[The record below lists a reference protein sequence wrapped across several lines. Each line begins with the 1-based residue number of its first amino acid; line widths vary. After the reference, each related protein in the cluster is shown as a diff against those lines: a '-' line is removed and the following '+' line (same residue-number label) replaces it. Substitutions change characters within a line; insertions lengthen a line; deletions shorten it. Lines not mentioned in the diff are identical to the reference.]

1 MAENDYLCGMMKD
14 QKNNQEIP
22 VLAAPLQ
29 GVTDNV
35 WRMAQHEVFGGVDAY
50 YAPFMRVEHGEV
62 RRKDLRDV
70 QPERNAGITLIPQ
83 ILACQPDHALMMVE
97 ALRQM
102 GYRRIDINLGCPFPP
117 IAMHRKGSGMLA
129 YPELAEALFKAL
141 AAVEDVEYSVKMR
154 IGWDKND
161 QWRNI
166 LPLVDIIR
174 PVNIAIHPRTGKQQY
189 KGELDTEQFEAIL
202 AVSPWPVVYN
212 GGMRTIE
219 DIEQTILR
227 YPTLA
232 AVMVGSGL
240 AANPG
245 MFAPN
250 ATPDDYRRFH
260 DMLVDGYT
268 EQLNGGEAQ
277 LVRHLQDIW
286 QTFLPGTAHK
296 LFKAIRKSRTLEQYE
311 NAASA
316 ALADVATALNPQE
329 ENHDH

>member
-1 MAENDYLCGMMKD
+1 MNMNDNI
-14 QKNNQEIP
+14 QIP

-35 WRMAQHEVFGGVDAY
+35 WRIAQHDVFGGVDAY

-70 QPERNAGITLIPQ
+70 DPERNTGTTLIPQ
-83 ILACQPDHALMMVE
+83 ILACQPDHALMMVD
-97 ALRQM
+97 ALKRM
-102 GYRRIDINLGCPFPP
+102 GYTRIDINLGCPFPP
-117 IAMHRKGSGMLA
+117 IALHRKGSGMLA
-129 YPELAEALFKAL
+129 YPDLAEALFKAL
-141 AAVEDVEYSVKMR
+141 ATIDGVQWSAKMR
-154 IGWDKND
+154 LGWDRND
-161 QWRNI
+161 QWRDI
-166 LPLVDIIR
+166 LPLLDIIK
-174 PVNIAIHPRTGKQQY
+174 PVNIAVHPRTGKQQY
-189 KGELDTEQFEAIL
+189 KGDLDVGQFEALL
-202 AVSPWPVVYN
+202 AASPWPVIYN
-212 GGMRTIE
+212 GSLRTVE
-219 DIEQTILR
+219 DIENTIQR

-245 MFAPN
+245 MLAPG

-260 DMLVDGYT
+260 DLLVDGYT

-296 LFKAIRKSRTLEQYE
+296 LFKAIRKSRTLDQYQ
-311 NAASA
+311 NAAAA
-316 ALADVATALNPQE
+316 ALADVEAALNPQQE
-329 ENHDH
+329 DQDQ

>member
-1 MAENDYLCGMMKD
+1 MTMDDKKI
-14 QKNNQEIP
+14 Q

-50 YAPFMRVEHGEV
+50 YAPFMRVERGEI

-70 QPERNAGITLIPQ
+70 DPERNAGITLIPQ
-83 ILACQPDHALMMVE
+83 ILACQPDHALMMVD
-97 ALRQM
+97 ALKQM
-102 GYRRIDINLGCPFPP
+102 GYSRIDINLGCPFPP
-117 IAMHRKGSGMLA
+117 IALHRKGSGMLA

-141 AAVEDVEYSVKMR
+141 ATVDGVEYSVKMR
-154 IGWDKND
+154 LGWDQPD
-161 QWRNI
+161 QWHDI
-166 LPLVDIIR
+166 LPLMDILK
-174 PVNIAIHPRTGKQQY
+174 PVNIAVHPRIGKQQY
-189 KGELDTEQFEAIL
+189 KGELDIEQFEALL
-202 AVSPWPVVYN
+202 AASPWPVVYN
-212 GGMRTIE
+212 GSLRTPM
-219 DIEQTILR
+219 DIEEVVGR
-227 YPTLA
+227 YPSLA

-245 MFAPN
+245 MFVPD

-260 DMLVDGYT
+260 DLLVDGYI

-286 QTFLPGTAHK
+286 QTFLPGTNHK
-296 LFKAIRKSRTLEQYE
+296 LFKAIRKSRNLDQYQ

-316 ALADVATALNPQE
+316 ALADVGNALTAASSQE
-329 ENHDH
+329 

>member
-1 MAENDYLCGMMKD
+1 MNDT
-14 QKNNQEIP
+14 KNRIP

-70 QPERNAGITLIPQ
+70 DPERNAGTTLIPQ
-83 ILACQPDHALMMVE
+83 ILACQPDHALMMVD
-97 ALRQM
+97 ALKQM

-117 IAMHRKGSGMLA
+117 IALHRKGSGMLA
-129 YPELAEALFKAL
+129 YPDLAENLFKAL
-141 AAVEDVEYSVKMR
+141 AGVDGVEYSVKMR
-154 IGWDKND
+154 LGWDRND
-161 QWRNI
+161 QWRDI
-166 LPLVDIIR
+166 LPLMEAVK
-174 PVNIAIHPRTGKQQY
+174 PVNIAVHPRIGKQQY
-189 KGELDTEQFEAIL
+189 KGDLDIEQFEALL
-202 AVSPWPVVYN
+202 AASPWPVVYN
-212 GGMRTIE
+212 GSLRTVE
-219 DIEQTILR
+219 DIEEVINR
-227 YPTLA
+227 YPTIA

-245 MFAPN
+245 MLAPD
-250 ATPDDYRRFH
+250 ASPDDYRRFH

-286 QTFLPGTAHK
+286 QTFLPGTGHK

-311 NAASA
+311 TAAAA
-316 ALADVATALNPQE
+316 ALADVENALTARPEDNDEQ
-329 ENHDH
+329 

>member
-1 MAENDYLCGMMKD
+1 MNDKI
-14 QKNNQEIP
+14 KIP

-50 YAPFMRVEHGEV
+50 YAPFMRVEHGEI

-70 QPERNAGITLIPQ
+70 DPDRNSGITLIPQ
-83 ILACQPDHALMMVE
+83 ILACQPNHALMMVD
-97 ALRQM
+97 ALKQM

-117 IAMHRKGSGMLA
+117 IALHRKGSGMLA
-129 YPELAEALFKAL
+129 YPDLVKVLFTAL
-141 AAVEDVEYSVKMR
+141 ANVEGVEYSVKMR
-154 IGWDKND
+154 IGWDCND

-166 LPLVDIIR
+166 LPLMEMIR
-174 PVNIAIHPRTGKQQY
+174 PVNITVHPRTGKQQY
-189 KGELDTEQFEAIL
+189 KGELDIEQFEAIL
-202 AVSPWPVVYN
+202 AASPWPVVYN
-212 GGMRTIE
+212 GSLRTVE
-219 DIEQTILR
+219 DIEQIIAQ

-245 MFAPN
+245 MLVPDAS
-250 ATPDDYRRFH
+250 ADDYRRFH
-260 DMLVDGYT
+260 DLLVEGYS

-286 QTFLPGTAHK
+286 QTFLPGTSHK
-296 LFKAIRKSRTLEQYE
+296 LFKAIRKSRTLDQYE
-311 NAASA
+311 NAAAA
-316 ALADVATALNPQE
+316 ALADVKNALNVKSEE
-329 ENHDH
+329 ENPQDVIG

>member
-1 MAENDYLCGMMKD
+1 ME
-14 QKNNQEIP
+14 QVKNNHNIP

-50 YAPFMRVEHGEV
+50 YAPFMRVERGEV

-70 QPERNAGITLIPQ
+70 EPDRNAGITLIPQ
-83 ILACQPDHALMMVE
+83 ILACQPDHALMMVD
-97 ALRQM
+97 ALKQM
-102 GYRRIDINLGCPFPP
+102 GYTRIDINLGCPFPP

-129 YPELAEALFKAL
+129 YPDLAEDLFKAL
-141 AAVEDVEYSVKMR
+141 ATVEGVEYSVKMR

-161 QWRNI
+161 QWRDI
-166 LPLVDIIR
+166 LPLMEIIR

-189 KGELDTEQFEAIL
+189 KGELDIEQFEALL
-202 AVSPWPVVYN
+202 AASPWPVIYN
-212 GGMRTIE
+212 GSLRSIE
-219 DIEQTILR
+219 DIEQTVQR

-245 MFAPN
+245 MFAPI

-260 DMLVDGYT
+260 DLLVEGYI

-286 QTFLPGTAHK
+286 QTFLPGTGHK
-296 LFKAIRKSRTLEQYE
+296 LFKAIRKSRTLDQYQ

-316 ALADVATALNPQE
+316 ALADVENALNPTPDEYPHQ
-329 ENHDH
+329 HPSQDT